1 MIVHNI
7 SDRPNTESTPSAICV
22 GTTLIRPGKFA
33 DVPESEITPKVRA
46 LHGTHLWIG
55 RTLPPKLTSTSRSAL
70 RNLAAAANPMTPTEA
85 LEYLRS
91 LEREEL
97 LDLCQQVSPS
107 LSFARQPGK
116 AMLAVLLSRAL
127 FNPEVAVSPE
137 SFFWLRRWTR
147 HGNEYEERD

>member
-7 SDRPNTESTPSAICV
+7 SDRPNTESQPSAVCV

-55 RTLPPKLTSTSRSAL
+55 RTLPPKLTSTSRAAL
-70 RNLAAAANPMTPTEA
+70 RNLVAAATPMTPAEA

-91 LEREEL
+91 LDREEI
-97 LDLCQQVSPS
+97 LDLCGQISPP
-107 LSFARQPGK
+107 LTFARQPGK
-116 AMLAVLLSRAL
+116 AMLAILLQRAL
-127 FNPEVAVSPE
+127 FNSNTVANPE

-147 HGNEYEERD
+147 HGSEYEERD